1 MNTITLG
8 DGYKT
13 IEIDINYSEISSR
26 AKRDSAI
33 KARTLSTN
41 AEGFEVLTLNAD
53 DAGWIKDKTLEAVK
67 MVYLLL
73 SPYGSQFATNN
84 LVNTEEGVKYEIKLS
99 SSFDDNQASGIEMI
113 LTKILSKQVLI
124 EWYQET
130 IRLDIVKVLVDEV
143 NLLKEELKSTL
154 YKWRVI
160 RESATEKIVI
170 TEGTLSNTLAL
181 NIPYTELTNQI
192 TDDLNAS
199 LKAQCKST
207 EEYERL
213 KVTTYDEARIKTLIK
228 RGTNAIIEN
237 TDTYCI
243 SSSLETGVGLSYEI
257 SKSFR
262 LINAT
267 SIEERVRMAVIFLSC
282 SAWFEEIGNNQIGAD
297 YLQRHEKSLGELS
310 EILYKWRVERTK
322 VAITTTLDETQADV
336 NTLAYSS
343 TFADMTAEVAG
354 NINASLKTRCKSTEE
369 FDKVKITEN
378 EHLFIKSQI
387 IKAVNTIIEQTESY
401 CTGYEVV
408 NNIGLTFT
416 LNKTFKTVNK
426 SNIEERIKGII
437 IAQCGTAWFEEV
449 GDKALQDSYNE
460 KQNVSLTELKS
471 TLYKWRVIRT
481 ETIEPIILLVPGEEE
496 NKIII
501 GIPYDVLITNAT
513 EQINSKL
520 KVLCQTDDE
529 LKRLKVTSTEQT
541 DFLNK
546 IKNEI
551 LLISEKT
558 QAYKYAV
565 YPKTTGEILLAKA
578 DELSGTEHVAS
589 NNESQYAGLILNMPI
604 TFDPTLSMNVANEIE
619 NAIISTLTY
628 LYLNEVN
635 IDSQIAL
642 KERDQHHYN
651 IMAILHRRQ
660 ERIRRFANFLS

>member
-33 KARTLSTN
+33 KARTLTTN
-41 AEGFEVLTLNAD
+41 AEGFEVLALNAD
-53 DAGWIKDKTLEAVK
+53 DAEWIKDKTLEAVK

-73 SPYGSQFATNN
+73 SPYGSQFAINN

-130 IRLDIVKVLVDEV
+130 IRLDIVKVLLDEV
-143 NLLKEELKSTL
+143 NLLQEELK
-154 YKWRVI
+154 
-160 RESATEKIVI
+160 
-170 TEGTLSNTLAL
+170 NT
-181 NIPYTELTNQI
+181 
-192 TDDLNAS
+192 
-199 LKAQCKST
+199 
-207 EEYERL
+207 
-213 KVTTYDEARIKTLIK
+213 
-228 RGTNAIIEN
+228 
-237 TDTYCI
+237 
-243 SSSLETGVGLSYEI
+243 
-257 SKSFR
+257 
-262 LINAT
+262 
-267 SIEERVRMAVIFLSC
+267 
-282 SAWFEEIGNNQIGAD
+282 
-297 YLQRHEKSLGELS
+297 
-310 EILYKWRVERTK
+310 LYKWRVERTK

-354 NINASLKTRCKSTEE
+354 NINASLKARCKSTEE

-437 IAQCGTAWFEEV
+437 IAQCGTSWFEEV
-449 GDKALQDSYNE
+449 GDKPLQDSYNE
-460 KQNVSLTELKS
+460 KQNVSLTELKN

-481 ETIEPIILLVPGEEE
+481 ENIEPIILLVPGEEE
-496 NKIII
+496 NKIVI

-578 DELSGTEHVAS
+578 DELSDTEHIAS
-589 NNESQYAGLILNMPI
+589 NNESQYVGLILTMPI

-628 LYLNEVN
+628 MYLNEVN

-642 KERDQHHYN
+642 NEREAHHYN
-651 IMAILHRRQ
+651 IVAFLHRRQ
-660 ERIRRFANFLS
+660 ERLRRFANFLS